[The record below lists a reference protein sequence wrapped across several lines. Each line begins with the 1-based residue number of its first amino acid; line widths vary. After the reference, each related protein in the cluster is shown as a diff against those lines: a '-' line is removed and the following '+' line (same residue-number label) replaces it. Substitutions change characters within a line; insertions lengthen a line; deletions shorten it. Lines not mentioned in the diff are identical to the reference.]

1 MVERNL
7 KAKRWEDK
15 EIGTLSAKY
24 PPTKPDMLEKKAAI
38 VSHSTRVIVRMLR
51 APALLC
57 D

>member
-38 VSHSTRVIVRMLR
+38 VSHSARVIVRMLR